1 MSTEKTQKNTN
12 KYLCELCYFTTSY
25 KSDYTRHLA
34 TAKHK
39 NQQKSTQNTEFKCSC
54 GKQYKERS
62 GLWRHKQKCNINN
75 DTHAT
80 TPNIKTDVVIETPQ
94 PTNLITPELVV
105 ELIKD
110 HKELLKDN
118 KEMKQIII
126 DLVKNGTN
134 NTINNN
140 TINNT
145 FNLNLFLNETCKDA
159 INMRDF
165 INSIQLTF
173 EDFLAIGELG
183 YVGAISKV
191 VISKLNEL
199 GVTQRPIHC
208 SDKKRDTLHIKDNDK
223 WEKNC
228 DKIKIRKVIGNV
240 SHKYVKLIPDYQKSH
255 PDCQTADSKLSDK
268 YNKSV
273 IAVMDSEDD
282 NKDKVINNIS
292 KVVTVEKK
300 QYATATAMI
309 D

>member
-1 MSTEKTQKNTN
+1 M
-12 KYLCELCYFTTSY
+12 
-25 KSDYTRHLA
+25 
-34 TAKHK
+34 
-39 NQQKSTQNTEFKCSC
+39 
-54 GKQYKERS
+54 
-62 GLWRHKQKCNINN
+62 
-75 DTHAT
+75 
-80 TPNIKTDVVIETPQ
+80 
-94 PTNLITPELVV
+94 
-105 ELIKD
+105 
-110 HKELLKDN
+110 
-118 KEMKQIII
+118 
-126 DLVKNGTN
+126 
-134 NTINNN
+134 
-140 TINNT
+140 
-145 FNLNLFLNETCKDA
+145 
-159 INMRDF
+159 
-165 INSIQLTF
+165 
-173 EDFLAIGELG
+173 
-183 YVGAISKV
+183 
-191 VISKLNEL
+191 
-199 GVTQRPIHC
+199 TQRPIHC

>member
-1 MSTEKTQKNTN
+1 M
-12 KYLCELCYFTTSY
+12 
-25 KSDYTRHLA
+25 
-34 TAKHK
+34 
-39 NQQKSTQNTEFKCSC
+39 
-54 GKQYKERS
+54 
-62 GLWRHKQKCNINN
+62 
-75 DTHAT
+75 
-80 TPNIKTDVVIETPQ
+80 
-94 PTNLITPELVV
+94 
-105 ELIKD
+105 
-110 HKELLKDN
+110 
-118 KEMKQIII
+118 
-126 DLVKNGTN
+126 
-134 NTINNN
+134 
-140 TINNT
+140 
-145 FNLNLFLNETCKDA
+145 NETCKDA

-300 QYATATAMI
+300 QYATETAMI